1 MNEANQKRVVLVSK
15 SLPKML
21 EELARIHPENPEGV
35 RLIVDRKGT
44 VAMTT
49 LKESVLNKE
58 ANSEEK

>member
-1 MNEANQKRVVLVSK
+1 VNEANQKRVVLISK

-21 EELARIHPENPEGV
+21 EELSRIRPENPEDV
-35 RLIVDRKGT
+35 RLIVDKKGT
-44 VAMTT
+44 IAMTT